1 MSLNRAV
8 RAYVAAM
15 AIAAGVVLAIA
26 SRLPAVSVDAWT
38 LFSLF
43 FVGCILEVSR
53 THNKSGGMSGS
64 LVFVF
69 HLAGGLVVG
78 GFWGAATAGVVKAIA
93 ELYDRTAGV
102 KAVFNVAERVE
113 LR

>member
-78 GFWGAATAGVVKAIA
+78 GFWGGNGRWWSERSAALMTGPRRQGGIQCC
-93 ELYDRTAGV
+93 
-102 KAVFNVAERVE
+102 
-113 LR
+113 